1 MASLHVRNLDPT
13 LVEKLK
19 SRAAHNGR
27 SVEAEHRA
35 ILREVL
41 QTPSG
46 GERREA
52 FLALAERARAL
63 SVGRPQTPS
72 EVLQRE
78 SRDEAR

>member
-13 LVEKLK
+13 LVEKLR

-35 ILREVL
+35 ILKEVL
-41 QTPSG
+41 QTPSVA
-46 GERREA
+46 ERREA
-52 FLALAERARAL
+52 FLELAVHARAL
-63 SVGRPQTPS
+63 TRGIPQTPS